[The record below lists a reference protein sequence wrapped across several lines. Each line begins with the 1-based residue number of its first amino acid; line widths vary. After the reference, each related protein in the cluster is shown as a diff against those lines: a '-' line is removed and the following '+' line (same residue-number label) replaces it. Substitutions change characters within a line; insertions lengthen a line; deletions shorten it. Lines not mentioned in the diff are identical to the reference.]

1 MVSGV
6 CGWRQ
11 RPRATVMDVSRLSR
25 MLAGWVSQVGGGGRA
40 AESGVSHG
48 PDREGDDAP
57 AIIQPGGALNTA
69 CLSGGWEKEGNSYTG

>member
-1 MVSGV
+1 V
-6 CGWRQ
+6 WP
-11 RPRATVMDVSRLSR
+11 RPSRVVGGGGSE
-25 MLAGWVSQVGGGGRA
+25 GGGGGRA